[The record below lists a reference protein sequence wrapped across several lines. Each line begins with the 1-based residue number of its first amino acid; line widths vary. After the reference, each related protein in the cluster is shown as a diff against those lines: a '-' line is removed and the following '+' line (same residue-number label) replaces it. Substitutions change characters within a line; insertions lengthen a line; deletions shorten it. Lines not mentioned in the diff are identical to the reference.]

1 MATTD
6 PLIRW
11 ETEALRES
19 AARRHDPRAAGS
31 PRSRKKDAWVT
42 LRDAHYETGLPVE
55 TLRKWARRNHV
66 PSEIRTTEFGER
78 RVIDLVAV
86 EQRAIALGRALRPVP
101 ASQRDHDGPVPA
113 ATPGVDDVVAEI
125 RDEEV
130 PPSDADGATA
140 APTDHEPDDAS
151 SAFEPPSTERPSTQP
166 PSGDTPAAQDAHTS
180 AAADAPAGTMI
191 VPIAAWDRML
201 MQLGNLHEA
210 GQQLADA
217 RERAAKA
224 ETESMFLR
232 ERLAE
237 LREAMEP
244 APSQPEVA
252 GPAPSPT
259 TRDRPET
266 MWRYVL
272 RGWKQRK
279 Q

>member
-1 MATTD
+1 MAKTD

-19 AARRHDPRAAGS
+19 AARRQDPHTPGP

-42 LRDAHYETGLPVE
+42 LRDAHHETGLPVE

-66 PSEIRTTEFGER
+66 PSEIRTTDFGER

-86 EQRAIALGRALRPVP
+86 EQRAVTLGRTLRPIP
-101 ASQRDHDGPVPA
+101 IEQRDDESAGPDAVPA
-113 ATPGVDDVVAEI
+113 ADVAAVDIRNEAAQPSEADDVAE
-125 RDEEV
+125 
-130 PPSDADGATA
+130 
-140 APTDHEPDDAS
+140 APTDHDLDESAS
-151 SAFEPPSTERPSTQP
+151 PTEPPSTEP
-166 PSGDTPAAQDAHTS
+166 PSGDTPSHTGDNTGAAG
-180 AAADAPAGTMI
+180 DAPAGTMI

-224 ETESMFLR
+224 ETEALFLR

-237 LREAMEP
+237 LRNQLTPP
-244 APSQPEVA
+244 AVVA
-252 GPAPSPT
+252 PPSPAAAT
-259 TRDRPET
+259 AADAPQP
-266 MWRYVL
+266 MWRYIL
-272 RGWKQRK
+272 RGWRERK
-279 Q
+279 P